1 LTSLESVPLS
11 NKVDDGVMKIFFKCM
26 KKFTAIKQHL
36 CVIDGKIERKE
47 LQEVEQGIHFDVI
60 R

>member
-1 LTSLESVPLS
+1 
-11 NKVDDGVMKIFFKCM
+11 M